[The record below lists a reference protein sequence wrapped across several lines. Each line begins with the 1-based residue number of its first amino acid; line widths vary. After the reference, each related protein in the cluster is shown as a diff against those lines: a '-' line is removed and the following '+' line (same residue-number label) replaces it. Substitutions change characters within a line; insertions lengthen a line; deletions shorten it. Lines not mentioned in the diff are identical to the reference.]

1 MYDSNYVSQL
11 ISAQQVAMANNINLS
26 RALATGEQANVQ
38 QPQFITPLSGGWSMV
53 SAPGAWPTPV
63 ITNPISYAAR
73 QAVGG
78 VVSQIPGVGPMA
90 AMAIQQTPYISN
102 PAIEE
107 AREEIIR
114 NAREFAGMGL
124 MKTGVSAAT
133 TVWDWG
139 VAMPA
144 ASIFTKGLVGTGVMA
159 ALAEGSFGTAA
170 LASLVWGGAYA
181 ALAAPAMFVG
191 SAAKRAYR
199 EEQEMTLMQEFI
211 TGQELRRGGTIPA
224 RGVIQQAFEKMTQIH
239 RTTGI
244 PMQDIESVVA
254 EAYRGGALRNIQNID
269 DFNREMTAL
278 VQDVDKI
285 ARVLMTTRE
294 EATRMINSLMAG
306 GLKRQGA
313 ASTLLATGA
322 TAKAFGVGPEEL
334 EGIKYL
340 LGQALPSG
348 GAPGRE
354 FATQTFTP
362 LMAGMTD
369 QAKLTFATLL
379 AQASVLTPQLG
390 ILNDKQ
396 MELLRNGQ
404 LRMQDILARTPKTY
418 EEMVKSSQRATDP
431 RNELGLVYSL
441 ARAYGRNGD
450 LWSGFYNLTQLILG
464 RTPTLEEVN
473 TTIAPLAALGTTPG
487 GIEELYKAIRSQQ
500 IIQLAKPGKTMS
512 EYYGE
517 MWRNYKQDP
526 YSTVGFW
533 TRQYDKLT
541 RWFSGEGEWFNYYF
555 QNILPWR
562 REKQIEL
569 FPGTEKS
576 PAFLLAN
583 PISPSIAQNFL
594 NHLEQKLH
602 NMGIQHLTRSVITDA
617 DKGGAIA
624 LKLLGEYAQ
633 KLSDPNVKLDKS
645 KERKQLLAKLNEID
659 NRVDWPDELSKIEKN
674 PSKFTE
680 LNTLWNLYLE
690 TQAGLQKSTVV
701 QTAVQSRIVKATEG
715 LKEEQKTKYQTALLQ
730 AAESPSWANLKE
742 LATVPE
748 DIIKKVFG
756 KEYYK
761 GMSPEEFNALVVKS
775 AGVKLKGAAY
785 PSKLG
790 EGATQVYSNEAQ
802 IDAQNLTINAQKIE
816 LVLGKDS
823 NILNLI
829 NRIRYGEGENKK

>member
-1 MYDSNYVSQL
+1 
-11 ISAQQVAMANNINLS
+11 MANNINLS

-53 SAPGAWPTPV
+53 AAPGAWPTPV

-73 QAVGG
+73 EAVGG
-78 VVSQIPGVGPMA
+78 AVSQIPGVGPMA
-90 AMAIQQTPYISN
+90 AMAIQQTPFISN

-114 NAREFAGMGL
+114 NTREFAGMGL
-124 MKTGVSAAT
+124 MKTGVSAAKT
-133 TVWDWG
+133 IWDLG
-139 VAMPA
+139 VAWPI
-144 ASIFTKGLVGTGVMA
+144 ASAVTKSVVGTGVMG
-159 ALAEGSFGTAA
+159 ALAEGSIGTALGA
-170 LASLVWGGAYA
+170 GLLWGSVYA
-181 ALAAPAMFVG
+181 AFLAPAMFVG
-191 SAAKRAYR
+191 SAAERAYR

-224 RGVIQQAFEKMTQIH
+224 RGVIQQAFENMTQIH
-239 RTTGI
+239 RSTGI

-269 DFNREMTAL
+269 EFNREMTGL

-294 EATRMINSLMAG
+294 QATQMINSLMAG

-340 LGQALPSG
+340 LGQAMPSG
-348 GAPGRE
+348 GTPGRE
-354 FATQTFTP
+354 FAAQTFTP

-369 QAKLTFATLL
+369 QAKLTFATML

-404 LRMQDILARTPKTY
+404 LRIQDILARTPKTY
-418 EEMVKSSQRATDP
+418 EEMVRSSQRAMDP
-431 RNELGLVYSL
+431 RNELGLLYSL

-450 LWSGFYNLTQLILG
+450 LWTGFYNLTQQRLG

-473 TTIAPLAALGTTPG
+473 TTIAPLAALGTAPG

-500 IIQLAKPGKTMS
+500 IMQQAKQPGPTWL
-512 EYYGE
+512 EYLKENWWNKPLQYPD
-517 MWRNYKQDP
+517 NP
-526 YSTVGFW
+526 ISVT
-533 TRQYDKLT
+533 TRWYDRAT
-541 RWFSGEGEWFNYYF
+541 RWFSGEGQWLNYF
-555 QNILPWR
+555 IGNSLPWR
-562 REKQIEL
+562 QERQIEL

-583 PISPSIAQNFL
+583 PTSPSIADNFMK
-594 NHLEQKLH
+594 NLEQKLR
-602 NMGIQHLTRSVITDA
+602 NKGFNFLTSSVITDA
-617 DKGGAIA
+617 NKGGAIA
-624 LKLLGEYAQ
+624 LKLLGQYAQ
-633 KLSDPNVKLDKS
+633 KLSDPNATLDKK
-645 KERKQLLAKLNEID
+645 KEKEQLLAKLNKID
-659 NRVDWPDELSKIEKN
+659 DRVDWPEELLKIEKN
-674 PSKFTE
+674 PSGFTE
-680 LNTLWNLYLE
+680 LSTFWNLYLG
-690 TQAGLQKSTVV
+690 TQAGLQKGTVV
-701 QTAVQSRIVKATEG
+701 QAAVQSRVARATEG

-730 AAESPSWANLKE
+730 AAESPWANLNKLTE
-742 LATVPE
+742 VPE
-748 DIIKKVFG
+748 DIIKKAFG

-761 GMSPEEFNALVVKS
+761 GMSPDQFNALVVKS
-775 AGVKLKGAAY
+775 AGVSLKGAAY

-829 NRIRYGEGENKK
+829 NRIRFGEGENKK